1 MPLFALPAGAF
12 LYISLM
18 KIKALKYAIPLLF
31 NIGAWRSFHYTGI
44 VAWGPVIFGFAVI
57 PILELLIK
65 PNHANLDA
73 AEEAMAKNDPYYDW
87 ILYLIV
93 PIQYM
98 VLYQF
103 LAHVQDANI
112 TTFDRVGRIMVMGLM
127 CGVMGI
133 NTGHELGHR
142 INRMEQVLARMLLLT
157 SLYMHFFIEHNRGHH
172 KYVGT
177 PQDSSSA
184 RRNEPLYFF
193 WYRSITGVYRK
204 AWQIA
209 AEEQHKESKTLLHNE
224 MLHYQ
229 LIQLLFCLG
238 IAIAF
243 GIAVLGYFL
252 IAACIGILLLETV
265 NYIEHYGL
273 YRQSLGNGKY
283 ERAMPCHSWN
293 SDHLLGRIM
302 LFELSRHSDHHYL
315 ASRKYQLLR
324 YHKGSPQLPTGYP
337 GSMILAMLPPLWF
350 KVMNKKIDNL
360 KTD

>member
-1 MPLFALPAGAF
+1 MPLFALLAGAF
-12 LYISLM
+12 LYISYM

-31 NIGAWRSFHYTGI
+31 NIGAWRSFHYTGL
-44 VAWGPVIFGFAVI
+44 VTWGPVIFGFVLI
-57 PILELLIK
+57 PLLELLIK
-65 PNHANLDA
+65 PNHTNLNA
-73 AEEAMAKNDPYYDW
+73 AEEAMVKDDAFYDW

-93 PIQYM
+93 PLQYM

-103 LAHVQDANI
+103 LIHVQDTGI
-112 TTFDRVGRIMVMGLM
+112 STTDCIGRIIVMGLM

-142 INRMEQVLARMLLLT
+142 INLTERVMARMLLLT
-157 SLYMHFFIEHNRGHH
+157 SLYMHFYIEHNRGHH

-193 WYRSITGVYRK
+193 WYRSITGVYRT

-209 AEEQHKESKTLLHNE
+209 FEEQKKKGKTLLHNE

-229 LIQLLFCLG
+229 LIQLLFCIA

-243 GIAVLGYFL
+243 GIQALGYFL
-252 IAACIGILLLETV
+252 IASVIGILLLETV

-273 YRQSLGNGKY
+273 YRKPLGNGKY
-283 ERAMPCHSWN
+283 ERAMPSHSWN

-315 ASRKYQLLR
+315 ASRKYQVLR
-324 YHKGSPQLPTGYP
+324 YHNGSPQLPTGYP

-350 KVMNKKIDNL
+350 KVMNKKIDQISN
-360 KTD
+360 